1 MTSVEPPST
10 TKRRSAILY
19 TCIRIIILIKCGER
33 HPAQIIG
40 RIERRYLSVKPAG
53 KR

>member
-19 TCIRIIILIKCGER
+19 IHIIILIKCREQ

>member
-1 MTSVEPPST
+1 MTSVEPQST
-10 TKRRSAILY
+10 TKRRTAILY
-19 TCIRIIILIKCGER
+19 IQIIIFIKCRER

-40 RIERRYLSVKPAG
+40 RVERRYLSVKPAG

>member
-10 TKRRSAILY
+10 TTRRSAILY
-19 TCIRIIILIKCGER
+19 IHIIILIKCGER

-40 RIERRYLSVKPAG
+40 RVKRRYLSVKPAG